1 LLSSSTNRGPAK
13 PKDPLVQHLGRW
25 QKPQLCRALLRLLDQ
40 LVIGEMIE
48 STDIANFPAIDDQA
62 ADPRHCDHNADIE
75 RRVGLRS
82 NVNRYYRNQ

>member
-1 LLSSSTNRGPAK
+1 
-13 PKDPLVQHLGRW
+13 
-25 QKPQLCRALLRLLDQ
+25 
-40 LVIGEMIE
+40 MIE

-82 NVNRYYRNQ
+82 NARRGADNVAAKRTEAAAEAAAEAAEAKTGEGDLSRLSAR